1 MPLGRSARLPNVTQA
16 NRFPATNIEP
26 PLTIPGSDGSLLASL
41 TEGVRNKHLMV
52 QFNSVRGTRKMLCKK
67 HPPIRNLINLSDP
80 RQVRT
85 LKRRLGVSGA
95 ELARVVE
102 KAGNS
107 IAAITKEVELE
118 KTHDAPTNT
127 DSATS

>member
-1 MPLGRSARLPNVTQA
+1 
-16 NRFPATNIEP
+16 
-26 PLTIPGSDGSLLASL
+26 
-41 TEGVRNKHLMV
+41 MV
-52 QFNSVRGTRKMLCKK
+52 QFNAVRGTRKMLCK
-67 HPPIRNLINLSDP
+67 
-80 RQVRT
+80 QVRT

-95 ELARVVE
+95 DLARVVE

-127 DSATS
+127 DSATP

>member
-1 MPLGRSARLPNVTQA
+1 
-16 NRFPATNIEP
+16 
-26 PLTIPGSDGSLLASL
+26 
-41 TEGVRNKHLMV
+41 
-52 QFNSVRGTRKMLCKK
+52 MLCK
-67 HPPIRNLINLSDP
+67 
-80 RQVRT
+80 QVRT

-95 ELARVVE
+95 DLARVVE

-127 DSATS
+127 DSATP

>member
-1 MPLGRSARLPNVTQA
+1 
-16 NRFPATNIEP
+16 
-26 PLTIPGSDGSLLASL
+26 
-41 TEGVRNKHLMV
+41 
-52 QFNSVRGTRKMLCKK
+52 MLCKK
-67 HPPIRNLINLSDP
+67 HPPIRNLINLSRP
-80 RQVRT
+80 SSGSHFE
-85 LKRRLGVSGA
+85 KRLGVSGA

-127 DSATS
+127 DSATP

>member
-1 MPLGRSARLPNVTQA
+1 
-16 NRFPATNIEP
+16 
-26 PLTIPGSDGSLLASL
+26 
-41 TEGVRNKHLMV
+41 
-52 QFNSVRGTRKMLCKK
+52 MLCKK
-67 HPPIRNLINLSDP
+67 HPPMRNLINLSNP

-85 LKRRLGVSGA
+85 LKKRLGVSGA

-118 KTHDAPTNT
+118 KTHDALTNT
-127 DSATS
+127 NSATP

>member
-1 MPLGRSARLPNVTQA
+1 
-16 NRFPATNIEP
+16 
-26 PLTIPGSDGSLLASL
+26 
-41 TEGVRNKHLMV
+41 
-52 QFNSVRGTRKMLCKK
+52 MLCKK

-85 LKRRLGVSGA
+85 LKKRFGVSGA

-118 KTHDAPTNT
+118 KTHDALTNT
-127 DSATS
+127 DSTTP

>member
-1 MPLGRSARLPNVTQA
+1 
-16 NRFPATNIEP
+16 
-26 PLTIPGSDGSLLASL
+26 
-41 TEGVRNKHLMV
+41 
-52 QFNSVRGTRKMLCKK
+52 MLCKK

-85 LKRRLGVSGA
+85 LKKRLGVSGA

-118 KTHDAPTNT
+118 KTHDALTNT
-127 DSATS
+127 DSTTP

>member
-1 MPLGRSARLPNVTQA
+1 
-16 NRFPATNIEP
+16 
-26 PLTIPGSDGSLLASL
+26 
-41 TEGVRNKHLMV
+41 
-52 QFNSVRGTRKMLCKK
+52 MLCKK
-67 HPPIRNLINLSDP
+67 HPPMRNLINLSNP

-85 LKRRLGVSGA
+85 LKKRLGVSGA

-118 KTHDAPTNT
+118 KTHDALTNT

>member
-1 MPLGRSARLPNVTQA
+1 
-16 NRFPATNIEP
+16 
-26 PLTIPGSDGSLLASL
+26 
-41 TEGVRNKHLMV
+41 
-52 QFNSVRGTRKMLCKK
+52 MLCKK
-67 HPPIRNLINLSDP
+67 HPPMRNLINLSNP

-85 LKRRLGVSGA
+85 LKKRLGVSGA

-118 KTHDAPTNT
+118 KTHDALTNT
-127 DSATS
+127 DSATP

>member
-1 MPLGRSARLPNVTQA
+1 
-16 NRFPATNIEP
+16 
-26 PLTIPGSDGSLLASL
+26 
-41 TEGVRNKHLMV
+41 
-52 QFNSVRGTRKMLCKK
+52 MLCKK

-85 LKRRLGVSGA
+85 LKKRLGVSGA

-118 KTHDAPTNT
+118 KTHEAPTNT
-127 DSATS
+127 DSATLSP